1 MPKNETTPRR
11 SEKTSNKNGEFLLD
25 VCPDKREGSYTIYD
39 ITAFLPHWQGY
50 ERTRILKFH
59 KFTIKGK
66 EFTVLILDYWECL
79 NQELATQIA
88 KAWYLDDTDYH
99 RLD

>member
-1 MPKNETTPRR
+1 MPTEELK
-11 SEKTSNKNGEFLLD
+11 SNKNGEFLLD
-25 VCPDKREGSYTIYD
+25 VTPNKKEGEFTIYD
-39 ITAFLPHWQGY
+39 ITAFLPYWQGY
-50 ERTRILKFH
+50 ERKRILTYH

-79 NQELATQIA
+79 TEELARKIA
-88 KAWYLDDTDYH
+88 KEWYLGNTTNY